1 MPDTSNP
8 PLQAFGFSITVTPA
22 GRRIW
27 PPRFKRFVLEKMD
40 AGELTLNQITQTC
53 GVSRSYV
60 YQWRMQAQG
69 KPVTAT
75 EWRAKAQFA
84 ESIAQCRHWAEFDS
98 TSAHELGFLCAR
110 QTRVSPNLI

>member
-1 MPDTSNP
+1 MPDTSSP
-8 PLQAFGFSITVTPA
+8 PLQAFGFSITVAPA
-22 GRRIW
+22 GRRVW

-60 YQWRMQAQG
+60 CQWRMQAQG

-75 EWRAKAQFA
+75 EWRAKARFA
-84 ESIAQCRHWAEFDS
+84 EVMVPED
-98 TSAHELGFLCAR
+98 
-110 QTRVSPNLI
+110 